1 MLNIHG
7 RYEQLELLCNFTSSK
22 FLHLKNTDTNVNFNE
37 KPWWKACGFKK
48 LFSKPN
54 IIFLSVCMFYTSLS
68 KFAEIQYWTVHHNR
82 IHPWPRG
89 PFTRCTY
96 AFGLCKYNSAHWSY
110 LEKIPRHSWLKQ
122 IAWQWWSTT
131 KANTNIPQRKPN
143 DGVICLLTKVLVSS
157 QSWPDNIFVSRLRK
171 VLSTWLLAN
180 LQRFNLFTVIHQQKM
195 KRCIEMVEI
204 YKTCCLKVQMLFQ
217 ILVNKFSSHQ
227 FLDVKKAKN
236 LDYLQSPFACFG
248 ANK

>member
-1 MLNIHG
+1 LLNIHG

-22 FLHLKNTDTNVNFNE
+22 FLHLKNTDKNVNFSE

-54 IIFLSVCMFYTSLS
+54 IIFLSVRMFYTSLS
-68 KFAEIQYWTVHHNR
+68 KFSEIRYWTVHHNR
-82 IHPWPRG
+82 IRPWPRG
-89 PFTRCTY
+89 SFTRCTY

-131 KANTNIPQRKPN
+131 KANTNIQQRKAN

-157 QSWPDNIFVSRLRK
+157 QSWPDNVLVSSHLSQDLERFYQHGFWQTYRGLTCSQ
-171 VLSTWLLAN
+171 LSTNKRWKGPMKWLKSIKLVVWKCKCFFRYLLTN
-180 LQRFNLFTVIHQQKM
+180 
-195 KRCIEMVEI
+195 
-204 YKTCCLKVQMLFQ
+204 FQ
-217 ILVNKFSSHQ
+217 ATSSWM
-227 FLDVKKAKN
+227 
-236 LDYLQSPFACFG
+236 
-248 ANK
+248 